1 MSYIQMEFQARE
13 RQEELLREARG
24 RRLAREV
31 RSARGEGDLPRRLGL
46 RRLVRLLWR
55 EPEYEASFANVEED
69 REATTCSAR
78 CGGTAG
84 VA

>member
-1 MSYIQMEFQARE
+1 MSYIQIEFQVRE
-13 RQEELLREARG
+13 RQEELLRGARE
-24 RRLAREV
+24 RRLARAV
-31 RSARGEGDLPRRLGL
+31 RSARGKGDLPRRIRL

-55 EPEYEASFANVEED
+55 ESEYEASFANVEEGK
-69 REATTCSAR
+69 EATTCSAR

>member
-1 MSYIQMEFQARE
+1 MSYIQIEFQARE
-13 RQEELLREARG
+13 RQEELLRGARE
-24 RRLAREV
+24 RRLARAV
-31 RSARGEGDLPRRLGL
+31 RSARGKGDLPRRIRL

-55 EPEYEASFANVEED
+55 ESEYEASFANVEEGN
-69 REATTCSAR
+69 EATTCSTR

>member
-1 MSYIQMEFQARE
+1 MSYIQIEFQARE
-13 RQEELLREARG
+13 RQEELLREARE
-24 RRLAREV
+24 RRLARAV
-31 RSARGEGDLPRRLGL
+31 RSARGERDLPRRLSL

-55 EPEYEASFANVEED
+55 EPEYEASFASVEED
-69 REATTCSAR
+69 RGTTTSSTR